1 LAGDLIG
8 GGDDWLLNS
17 PDGLARVDVRLQLPT
32 DDGATIYIT
41 YFGVLELN

>member
-1 LAGDLIG
+1 MAGDLIG
-8 GGDDWLLNS
+8 GGDDWLLIG

-32 DDGATIYIT
+32 DDGAAIYIT

>member
-8 GGDDWLLNS
+8 GGGDWLLIGR
-17 PDGLARVDVRLQLPT
+17 DGLARVDVRLQLPT
-32 DDGATIYIT
+32 DDGAAIYIT